1 MKILGIGVDI
11 VENSRIARS
20 LKNNHFVQR
29 VFTDSEV
36 LIAKTIKNKKSYY
49 SKRFAAKEAFA
60 KSIGTGFRNNLNFKD
75 ISIVND
81 KVSHYSKRFA
91 AKEAFSKAVGTGFR
105 YDLNFKDISIQNNR
119 LGKPSFIITDKI
131 KRIVKKQFK
140 LSNFNFFLS
149 ISDEKKYSVAY
160 VVLQKK

>member
-81 KVSHYSKRFA
+81 K
-91 AKEAFSKAVGTGFR
+91 
-105 YDLNFKDISIQNNR
+105 
-119 LGKPSFIITDKI
+119 LGKPSFVINAKI
-131 KRIVKKQFK
+131 KRIVKKQFNI
-140 LSNFNFFLS
+140 SSFYFFLS
-149 ISDEKKYSVAY
+149 ISDEKKYSIAY